1 MASLVKRNANYYV
14 QWRVGAKIKR
24 RSLRTGVLQIAKEKL
39 RQFES
44 AQMRGD
50 DLPLPTRT
58 KLPDILG
65 RYVEHVRTV
74 KTAKSAQTDVY
85 YLRQMFGP
93 VCPALEINSRKAS
106 VRAMKKPPKPGVD
119 RRFKMSTIAC
129 WHKNYSAPNGIWP
142 WIRHSRSDPSMKC

>member
-1 MASLVKRNANYYV
+1 MASLVKRGANYYV

-24 RSLRTGVLQIAKEKL
+24 RSLRTGVLQIGKEKL

-65 RYVEHVRTV
+65 RYVCIPSDKVGQV
-74 KTAKSAQTDVY
+74 D
-85 YLRQMFGP
+85 YL
-93 VCPALEINSRKAS
+93 S
-106 VRAMKKPPKPGVD
+106 
-119 RRFKMSTIAC
+119 
-129 WHKNYSAPNGIWP
+129 
-142 WIRHSRSDPSMKC
+142 